1 MSAPAAVYRNA
12 IDLNRYSN
20 GVARRIIRSYNDVI
34 LDAVEQLRAIEEEIL
49 LTGEVR
55 QPLRRARLRTLL
67 LQLRESLATWSG
79 SSAAL
84 MAEELQGLAVL
95 QSGFAVEQL
104 RQVLPDGSN
113 RVVRTVEISPSFAQA
128 VVTSDPTAVGIVDL
142 SDRLERLAP
151 DTVTFQLTAGQQLT
165 LPNGSV
171 VRQAFDRMST
181 RQAEVFSQVLRVGLL
196 EGKSVGSI
204 VSQLKGRLQREQ
216 AGTVDSIIASG
227 GQVTAMPNNQ
237 IRAIVRTSVNQ
248 VVDAAE
254 ELVALQ
260 NPDITKKYRYTALL
274 DSKTTPICRALDG
287 KVYEWGKGPKPP
299 QHFGCRSRRVSLTTG
314 FAARTLSLRE
324 PYGIWFDQ
332 QTDLVKEDV
341 LGPKRIPYYNAL
353 VKKYGK
359 EDAIR
364 KFVDTDG
371 TELTLKQLAD
381 RYPNVATSK

>member
-1 MSAPAAVYRNA
+1 
-12 IDLNRYSN
+12 
-20 GVARRIIRSYNDVI
+20 
-34 LDAVEQLRAIEEEIL
+34 
-49 LTGEVR
+49 
-55 QPLRRARLRTLL
+55 
-67 LQLRESLATWSG
+67 
-79 SSAAL
+79 
-84 MAEELQGLAVL
+84 MAEL
-95 QSGFAVEQL
+95 QSAFAVEQL
-104 RQVLPDGSN
+104 REVLPEGTN

-181 RQAEVFSQVLRVGLL
+181 RQAEVFSQVLRVGVL

-204 VSQLKGRLQREQ
+204 VSQLKGRLRREQ

-274 DSKTTPICRALDG
+274 DSRTTPICRALDG

-314 FAARTLSLRE
+314 FAARTLELRE
-324 PYGIWFDQ
+324 PYGVWFDQ
-332 QTDLVKEDV
+332 QTDAVKEDV
-341 LGPKRIPYYNAL
+341 LGAKRIPYYNAL

-364 KFVDTDG
+364 KFVDRDG

>member
-1 MSAPAAVYRNA
+1 
-12 IDLNRYSN
+12 
-20 GVARRIIRSYNDVI
+20 
-34 LDAVEQLRAIEEEIL
+34 
-49 LTGEVR
+49 
-55 QPLRRARLRTLL
+55 
-67 LQLRESLATWSG
+67 
-79 SSAAL
+79 
-84 MAEELQGLAVL
+84 
-95 QSGFAVEQL
+95 
-104 RQVLPDGSN
+104 
-113 RVVRTVEISPSFAQA
+113 
-128 VVTSDPTAVGIVDL
+128 
-142 SDRLERLAP
+142 
-151 DTVTFQLTAGQQLT
+151 
-165 LPNGSV
+165 
-171 VRQAFDRMST
+171 MST
-181 RQAEVFSQVLRVGLL
+181 RQAEVFSQVLRVGVL

-204 VSQLKGRLQREQ
+204 VSQLKGRLRREQ

-314 FAARTLSLRE
+314 FAARTLELRE
-324 PYGIWFDQ
+324 PYGVWFDQ

-341 LGPKRIPYYNAL
+341 LGAKRIPYYNFL

-364 KFVDTDG
+364 KFVDRDG
-371 TELTLKQLAD
+371 AELTLKELAD
-381 RYPNVATSK
+381 RYPNAQ

>member
-34 LDAVEQLRAIEEEIL
+34 LDAVEQLRSIEDEIA

-181 RQAEVFSQVLRVGLL
+181 RQAEVFSQVLRVGVL

-204 VSQLKGRLQREQ
+204 VSQLKGRLRREQ

-299 QHFGCRSRRVSLTTG
+299 
-314 FAARTLSLRE
+314 
-324 PYGIWFDQ
+324 
-332 QTDLVKEDV
+332 
-341 LGPKRIPYYNAL
+341 
-353 VKKYGK
+353 
-359 EDAIR
+359 
-364 KFVDTDG
+364 
-371 TELTLKQLAD
+371 
-381 RYPNVATSK
+381 